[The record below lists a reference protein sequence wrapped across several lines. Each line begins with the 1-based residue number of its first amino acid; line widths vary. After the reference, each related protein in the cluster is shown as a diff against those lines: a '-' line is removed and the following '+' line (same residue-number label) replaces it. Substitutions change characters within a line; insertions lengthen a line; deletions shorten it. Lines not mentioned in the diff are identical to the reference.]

1 MLYNTFTTRESNALR
16 PGQGL
21 WIKDYARTAGDVGLW
36 IMDYGASAA
45 DFGLRMMDYGA
56 SAADFGLWIMDYAP
70 CLVCSRLR
78 ITEAHNP

>member
-1 MLYNTFTTRESNALR
+1 MIFGRDDFRGCDDFRECDDFRGCDVR

-45 DFGLRMMDYGA
+45 DFGL
-56 SAADFGLWIMDYAP
+56 WIMDYAP